1 MIRMTTSW
9 VKTNERHRTFDNRS
23 YPGVASI
30 GTGVGGQYL
39 QSGSGI
45 KFWLE
50 KIFSRSLGMAA
61 VIMLVVFGVKAM
73 T

>member
-1 MIRMTTSW
+1 MNDIGLLIIA
-9 VKTNERHRTFDNRS
+9 VIL
-23 YPGVASI
+23 GVASI
-30 GTGVGGQYL
+30 ATGVGGQYL